1 MTLPNLLLFELR
13 LAFKTC
19 AKQHTTRPHEIR
31 SFSTLQPLFKKKH
44 ARSDNEMK
52 RPSSV
57 EITTENNISPPRGRP
72 QANSLNVP
80 TNELGSSRELVPD
93 PSKSTSVS
101 KRKRADVPMKII
113 PKAQI
118 TPEVTLTPKERLE
131 IEFMTRRPPRTEAKK
146 SGFTLDKEMNSI
158 S

>member
-44 ARSDNEMK
+44 VRSDSEIK
-52 RPSSV
+52 PPSSV
-57 EITTENNISPPRGRP
+57 EITTKSNISPPRERP
-72 QANSLNVP
+72 QADSLNVS

-93 PSKSTSVS
+93 PSKPTSVS

-146 SGFTLDKEMNSI
+146 SGLYTG
-158 S
+158 

>member
-19 AKQHTTRPHEIR
+19 AKQHTTRSHEIR

-44 ARSDNEMK
+44 TRSDSEI
-52 RPSSV
+52 RPPSRV
-57 EITTENNISPPRGRP
+57 EITTKSDISPPRERP
-72 QANSLNVP
+72 RPDPLNVS
-80 TNELGSSRELVPD
+80 TNELDSSRELVPD

-118 TPEVTLTPKERLE
+118 TPEVTLTPKERLQ

-146 SGFTLDKEMNSI
+146 SGLYI
-158 S
+158 G